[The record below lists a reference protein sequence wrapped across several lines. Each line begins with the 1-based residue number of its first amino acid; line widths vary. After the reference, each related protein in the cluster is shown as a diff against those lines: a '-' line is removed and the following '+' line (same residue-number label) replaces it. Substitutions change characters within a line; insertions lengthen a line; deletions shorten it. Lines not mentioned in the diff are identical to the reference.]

1 MKEQLIIFPYN
12 GNALEA
18 LDCIDESRYE
28 LAGFIDDDPA
38 KKENT
43 AGHIVLTREA
53 LQQYPA
59 ARILA
64 VPGSPLSYRH
74 RAQAISS
81 LGIPKE
87 RFVSIIHPSAQ
98 IGKSVRIGTNCLI
111 MAGVVLTSNAVIG
124 DNVCI
129 LPNTVVHHDSSI
141 GDYSLI
147 GSNVTI
153 AGAVSIGQNCY
164 IGSGTGVR
172 NGLTIGE
179 GALIGLGSVVVR
191 DVAPGDTVAGNP
203 ARTLKKQ

>member
-28 LAGFIDDDPA
+28 LLGFIDDDPQKRNKASGA
-38 KKENT
+38 KIWERD
-43 AGHIVLTREA
+43 V

-59 ARILA
+59 ARVLA
-64 VPGSPLSYRH
+64 VPGSPVTYKH
-74 RAQAISS
+74 RAAAIAS
-81 LGIPKE
+81 LGIPEE
-87 RFVSIIHPSAQ
+87 RFVSIIHPSTK
-98 IGKSVRIGTNCLI
+98 IGKDVRIGTNCLI

-124 DNVCI
+124 DHVCI
-129 LPNTVVHHDSSI
+129 LPNTVVHHDAVV

-153 AGAVSIGQNCY
+153 AGGVTIQRNCY

-172 NGLTIGE
+172 NGLTIGA
-179 GALIGLGSVVVR
+179 GALVGLGSVVVR

-203 ARTLKKQ
+203 ARIFKKQ